1 MIVSFNFYYA
11 QPDQEDAVL
20 RQRLRASDVRE
31 SIGVPRGRVLA
42 RTAGDSDL
50 PDVIWEHHFE
60 DVAGHHADMAVRAA
74 SPEFES
80 IRAGMRKLYRRFER
94 PLFEICATAAPAVT
108 AAAAAQLARVV
119 TLDWVFCAPS
129 SVAKTLTVLDQHARL
144 YAQQGF
150 DHGRLL
156 RLITPGSD
164 LPQLVWQHEYVD
176 TASYDQMQAR
186 IASRTEL
193 QRSPST
199 LKALAL
205 RVERSVWKVE

>member
-20 RQRLRASDVRE
+20 KQRLRASDVRE
-31 SIGVPRGRVLA
+31 NIGIPRGRVLA
-42 RTAGDSDL
+42 RTAGDSNL

-60 DVAGHHADMAVRAA
+60 EVAGHHADMAVRAA

-94 PLFEICATAAPAVT
+94 PLFEICATAAPALTT
-108 AAAAAQLARVV
+108 AAPLARVV
-119 TLDWVFCAPS
+119 TLDWFFCAPS
-129 SVAKTLTVLDQHARL
+129 FVAQTLAVLDQHARL

-164 LPQLVWQHEYVD
+164 LPQLVWQHEYLD
-176 TASYDQMQAR
+176 TASHAQMQAR
-186 IASRTEL
+186 IASHGDL
-193 QRSPST
+193 PRSPS
-199 LKALAL
+199 ALNAPAL
-205 RVERSVWKVE
+205 RVERSAWKVE

>member
-11 QPDQEDAVL
+11 QPGQEDAVL
-20 RQRLRASDVRE
+20 RQRLRASDVRQT
-31 SIGVPRGRVLA
+31 IGIPRGRVLA
-42 RTAGDSDL
+42 RTAGGADL
-50 PDVIWEHHFE
+50 PDVIWEYHFE

-80 IRAGMRKLYRRFER
+80 IRAGMRKLCRRFER
-94 PLFEICATAAPAVT
+94 PLFEICAT
-108 AAAAAQLARVV
+108 AAAAQLARVV

-129 SVAKTLTVLDQHARL
+129 SVAKTLTVLDQHAKL

-156 RLITPGSD
+156 RLITPGAD

-193 QRSPST
+193 QKWPSAI
-199 LKALAL
+199 KALAQS
-205 RVERSVWKVE
+205 VERSVWKVA